1 MEFARFTELIFF
13 ENGAGQGRKNTALLI
28 NKISTGKLTTRTFNG
43 HTIVTEHV
51 ITHENTDSIF
61 EWEYDTII
69 RYSRIRT
76 QPYTVELLR

>member
-1 MEFARFTELIFF
+1 MAQDK
-13 ENGAGQGRKNTALLI
+13 GGRTRGHCTADQQNL
-28 NKISTGKLTTRTFNG
+28 STGKLTTRTFNG

-69 RYSRIRT
+69 RYSRI
-76 QPYTVELLR
+76 